1 MKRYTELRHSEEG
14 LASISLQN
22 SEFCITLGRALGM
35 DATHQVRSSSQL
47 GCMEDELFASHLAAR
62 WTPPTR
68 CKAVG
73 GVDLQMGSSIS
84 IPVGQDCRFM
94 LQVWE

>member
-14 LASISLQN
+14 LASISLQG

-47 GCMEDELFASHLAAR
+47 GCIEDAF
-62 WTPPTR
+62 
-68 CKAVG
+68 
-73 GVDLQMGSSIS
+73 
-84 IPVGQDCRFM
+84 
-94 LQVWE
+94 